1 MATTPRAYTWREAEL
16 INSSADETGAT
27 FHFYDAS
34 AEMIYPNS
42 GLKYIYGSVP
52 DGHWEDLELSE
63 EGTLESTG
71 YIFLKSD
78 HPATGSLYII
88 ALDRGTKDVL
98 YLFRYDYERDVSE
111 LVEAATLTLQS
122 DNPIAQI
129 SANIKNVKDSLFIV
143 ESSLF
148 TPTSKMQLGI
158 GYGKSVP
165 ATLAT
170 AYMDEVEWKHGART
184 VSLSGRNAVGYFL
197 NSQTFDEDKSYKG
210 TAVAVLTEIFDRFGI
225 TAYEIDDSDSKE
237 ITFDV
242 SANDTGLK
250 AVQIVSDLMTD
261 ILADP
266 AKIWDIEELYD
277 GTIIAGFD
285 EFRSDYN
292 PKGNYVFHGKSD
304 VFARKINRSIDGSYS
319 HVRVTGTDKSGHDLT
334 PSIQSI
340 ETWDYWKPATH
351 RTYHA
356 SKVDGLKDSN
366 ELEKYGKILAEQLR
380 KSGQTVNYQTTL
392 RPQLLVGD
400 VAQIQGEEGEENE
413 TLGIITEI
421 KHSFG
426 VKGYLTEFTAAS
438 GGIIN
443 TIGNKTYTKKKGVNG
458 TDRSRRLSDFLGGS
472 ETPTL
477 ESNNPYEPQ
486 PYISEYEYAHFD
498 GRGFIE
504 LPFKI
509 SDIAANVSLEVEFEL
524 DSGIRSMAVFGNEI
538 STSYAHLA
546 TGSSSGWTTSGGA
559 SIDSFVAPLL
569 GRMKLALNKDG
580 KNYIYYDH
588 ISKMDEHFICNYS
601 PSGYDWAMY
610 LGKCVGVDR
619 LFAGKIY
626 SLQLKN
632 GNSLI
637 CDMVAAKYFRAD
649 GTVQNVGLYDRV
661 KQQFY
666 TCEGL
671 TVDTPYIPEE
681 TFIAH
686 FAGTGHIELPFAI
699 MSVYK
704 ITVFFNSDEVLSGQA
719 VFGNSIGNAYAN
731 LTKGQAAGVWIT
743 SEGEE
748 MTSFEIS
755 TSDTELQFVC
765 NHNGKNWMY
774 YEAEGH
780 EVSDYEPTTAGLT
793 DVLWIGGCAGQGNF
807 IGDIS
812 RFMITDTRDNTI
824 ISDLIPKKEYYSDG
838 RLKNSGFYDQ
848 INGLWYTCT
857 GLTLHD

>member
-27 FHFYDAS
+27 FHFYDAN
-34 AEMIYPNS
+34 AEMIYLNS
-42 GLKYIYGSVP
+42 GLKYKYGLVP
-52 DGHWEDLELSE
+52 DGHWEDLELSDE
-63 EGTLESTG
+63 QMLESTG

-88 ALDRGTKDVL
+88 ALDRGTKDTL

-148 TPTSKMQLGI
+148 TPTAKMQLGI
-158 GYGKSVP
+158 GYGKSPVYL
-165 ATLAT
+165 LAT

-184 VSLSGRNAVGYFL
+184 VSISGRNAVGYFL

-210 TAVAVLTEIFDRFGI
+210 TAVAILTEIFDRFGI
-225 TAYEIDDSDSKE
+225 MVYEIDDSDSKE

-261 ILADP
+261 ILATP

-285 EFRSDYN
+285 EFRGEYN

-334 PSIQSI
+334 PSIKAI

-356 SKVDGLKDSN
+356 SKVDGLKDSS
-366 ELEKYGKILAEQLR
+366 ELEKYGNILAEQLR

-392 RPQLLVGD
+392 KPQLLVGD
-400 VAQIQGEEGEENE
+400 VAQIQGEEGEDNE

-458 TDRSRRLSDFLGGS
+458 TDRSRRLSDFIGNT
-472 ETPTL
+472 EIPTQ
-477 ESNNPYEPQ
+477 ESNNPVEPQ
-486 PYISEYEYAHFD
+486 PYITKYTFAHFD
-498 GRGFIE
+498 GSGHIE
-504 LPFKI
+504 LPI
-509 SDIAANVSLEVEFEL
+509 SVKDLTADIQFAVEFEL
-524 DSGIRSMAVFGNEI
+524 DSEADDIAVFGNAGGNV
-538 STSYAHLA
+538 YAHLA
-546 TGSSSGWTTSGGA
+546 TTASGWSTSSGIAIQTFTAPKSGEEGFIQNHSGDNCMYYNNMTRHVVGAYAPTTVDFNLWLGGCQGLGN
-559 SIDSFVAPLL
+559 FV
-569 GRMKLALNKDG
+569 
-580 KNYIYYDH
+580 
-588 ISKMDEHFICNYS
+588 
-601 PSGYDWAMY
+601 
-610 LGKCVGVDR
+610 
-619 LFAGKIY
+619 GKIMAAR
-626 SLQLKN
+626 LKN
-632 GNSLI
+632 SSTNEVLYEFYP
-637 CDMVAAKYFRAD
+637 ARYFNAD
-649 GTVQNVGLYDRV
+649 GTVRGEGIYDSV
-661 KQQFY
+661 HQQFY

-671 TVDTPYIPEE
+671 TVDKPYVKKYGY
-681 TFIAH
+681 AH
-686 FAGTGHIELPFAI
+686 FAGSGHVELPIQISSFYEI
-699 MSVYK
+699 EIWFK
-704 ITVFFNSDEVLSGQA
+704 DDELLSGMA
-719 VFGNSIGNAYAN
+719 VFGNSGGNTHAN
-731 LTKGQAAGVWIT
+731 LTKGQASGAWIT
-743 SEGEE
+743 SRGAE
-748 MTSFEIS
+748 MTSFTIS
-755 TSDTELQFVC
+755 NT
-765 NHNGKNWMY
+765 NHHLMFTNNYNDKNWMLY
-774 YEAEGH
+774 DSDNH
-780 EVSDYEPTTAGLT
+780 EVTDYIPVASSYY
-793 DVLWIGGCAGQGNF
+793 LWIGGCQGQSNF
-807 IGDIS
+807 IGDIE
-812 RFMITDTRDNTI
+812 RFLIIDLRDNSTVADI
-824 ISDLIPKKEYYSDG
+824 IPAEGYSGDGVLQNAGLYDRRNKK
-838 RLKNSGFYDQ
+838 
-848 INGLWYTCT
+848 WYTCT